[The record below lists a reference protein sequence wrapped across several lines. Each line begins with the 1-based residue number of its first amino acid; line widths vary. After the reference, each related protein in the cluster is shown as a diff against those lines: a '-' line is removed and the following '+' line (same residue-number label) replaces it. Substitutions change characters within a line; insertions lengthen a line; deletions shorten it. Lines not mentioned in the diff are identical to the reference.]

1 MINSA
6 PRFAVVLSGCG
17 VFDGS
22 EIHEAVLTMLAI
34 DEAGGEY
41 RCFAPNTWQAKTVDH
56 FTGQATALFWRNLHV
71 LRAEM
76 SKIWR
81 NLIPKSLMQLFF
93 RAASEPL

>member
-41 RCFAPNTWQAKTVDH
+41 RCFAPNTWQAKC
-56 FTGQATALFWRNLHV
+56 FSGRLRGGYELEQFCRKRSGLRN
-71 LRAEM
+71 
-76 SKIWR
+76 
-81 NLIPKSLMQLFF
+81 
-93 RAASEPL
+93 

>member
-56 FTGQATALFWRNLHV
+56 FTGQATALAGDDDNRNV
-71 LRAEM
+71 LADR
-76 SKIWR
+76 
-81 NLIPKSLMQLFF
+81 KSTRLNSSHTRPSRMPSS
-93 RAASEPL
+93 A